1 MVLKADA
8 KDKVLSE
15 LLALV
20 DAILGSARENLAIT
34 ELGIQIEGDMI
45 KVGDVSR
52 ARVRQVAAHPGPL
65 RGKVAGRPLVS

>member
-20 DAILGSARENLAIT
+20 DAILGV
-34 ELGIQIEGDMI
+34 GEG
-45 KVGDVSR
+45 KFGHYR
-52 ARVRQVAAHPGPL
+52 AWDPD
-65 RGKVAGRPLVS
+65 